1 MFCEKCGSKLPENAK
16 FCGSCGAKTV
26 PVEPAVATPVHDQ
39 PAPPPPPPAQSA
51 AQSYTPPAQPA
62 TQGYTPPAQ
71 AAAQSYTPPAQ
82 PATQGYT
89 PPVQA
94 AAHFGQVESE
104 PLSVGNYIVMFLL
117 MSIPL
122 LNIILLFVWGFGSS
136 VNRNR
141 KNFARATLIMFAIML
156 LFWILAGGMIMG
168 ALKSIMGGF

>member
-26 PVEPAVATPVHDQ
+26 TVEPAVATPVQDQ
-39 PAPPPPPPAQSA
+39 SAPPPP
-51 AQSYTPPAQPA
+51 
-62 TQGYTPPAQ
+62 
-71 AAAQSYTPPAQ
+71 PPAQ

-168 ALKSIMGGF
+168 ALKSMMGGF

>member
-62 TQGYTPPAQ
+62 AR
-71 AAAQSYTPPAQ
+71 S
-82 PATQGYT
+82 YT

-94 AAHFGQVESE
+94 AAHSGQVESE

>member
-39 PAPPPPPPAQSA
+39 PAPPPP
-51 AQSYTPPAQPA
+51 
-62 TQGYTPPAQ
+62 
-71 AAAQSYTPPAQ
+71 
-82 PATQGYT
+82 

-168 ALKSIMGGF
+168 ALKSMMGGF

>member
-39 PAPPPPPPAQSA
+39 PAPPPPPPAQS
-51 AQSYTPPAQPA
+51 
-62 TQGYTPPAQ
+62 
-71 AAAQSYTPPAQ
+71 AAQSYTPPAQ

-168 ALKSIMGGF
+168 ALKSMMGGF

>member
-39 PAPPPPPPAQSA
+39 PAPPPPPPAQSS

-62 TQGYTPPAQ
+62 AR
-71 AAAQSYTPPAQ
+71 S
-82 PATQGYT
+82 YT

-94 AAHFGQVESE
+94 AAHSGQVESE